1 MKQLKSLRWGL
12 GALVALPLLASCS
25 DSLSDIGESVQPGQD
40 KVTGQITYV
49 QFAASTVASPEVNST
64 SQEALLQTLIRQP

>member
-40 KVTGQITYV
+40 KVTRQIT
-49 QFAASTVASPEVNST
+49 
-64 SQEALLQTLIRQP
+64 